1 MAKISNLS
9 NKLKSFTGDIS
20 DTVNAVS
27 ETVMSTISEYRAIK
41 GNDVPSTDTVCE
53 IKTLSQLS
61 DWIASVQSEAS
72 PAVSFI
78 MQAQQQTLNSMETS
92 ILLGMVIDN
101 ILVYLHKAISVA
113 ANENE
118 KNSIRE
124 SFAALL
130 QSVIFVS
137 EARLQHDI
145 RRDKEEA
152 VQMLENAGNMLQQ
165 SVKTA
170 VETMMVMV
178 PAGTAVKCAKAAHMP
193 PTINNFINPKLL
205 ELGVISHL
213 LSAKKKQ
220 EMMKERIND
229 HYQMLR
235 NLFKTLDRYSGM
247 IGPSIQVHGMLSRYE
262 DHLLEHL
269 IDEQNEHIESCT
281 TTFASQMRQYV
292 DEMSI
297 SLHDEFQN
305 KHPMRRTRRFAGFI
319 SAMKDTVKTQEVLG
333 YDEVN
338 YIYNFLKERY
348 SSLLMQVS
356 AIKNEIA
363 EKEAQLKSLG
373 LFQQAMKL
381 MLVSQI
387 NDLEKKLSNMNI
399 TLTDIDEKTRVVEG
413 IILPVRKRI
422 EEYSQD
428 LHRITEKYAIC

>member
-53 IKTLSQLS
+53 IKTLNQLS

-92 ILLGMVIDN
+92 ILSGMMIDN

-152 VQMLENAGNMLQQ
+152 VQLLENAGNMLQQ

-170 VETMMVMV
+170 VETMMLWYRPV
-178 PAGTAVKCAKAAHMP
+178 
-193 PTINNFINPKLL
+193 
-205 ELGVISHL
+205 
-213 LSAKKKQ
+213 
-220 EMMKERIND
+220 
-229 HYQMLR
+229 LR
-235 NLFKTLDRYSGM
+235 
-247 IGPSIQVHGMLSRYE
+247 
-262 DHLLEHL
+262 
-269 IDEQNEHIESCT
+269 
-281 TTFASQMRQYV
+281 
-292 DEMSI
+292 
-297 SLHDEFQN
+297 
-305 KHPMRRTRRFAGFI
+305 
-319 SAMKDTVKTQEVLG
+319 
-333 YDEVN
+333 
-338 YIYNFLKERY
+338 
-348 SSLLMQVS
+348 
-356 AIKNEIA
+356 
-363 EKEAQLKSLG
+363 
-373 LFQQAMKL
+373 
-381 MLVSQI
+381 
-387 NDLEKKLSNMNI
+387 
-399 TLTDIDEKTRVVEG
+399 
-413 IILPVRKRI
+413 
-422 EEYSQD
+422 
-428 LHRITEKYAIC
+428 